1 LEVTADMP
9 GLMQF
14 K

>member
-1 LEVTADMP
+1 MDMP